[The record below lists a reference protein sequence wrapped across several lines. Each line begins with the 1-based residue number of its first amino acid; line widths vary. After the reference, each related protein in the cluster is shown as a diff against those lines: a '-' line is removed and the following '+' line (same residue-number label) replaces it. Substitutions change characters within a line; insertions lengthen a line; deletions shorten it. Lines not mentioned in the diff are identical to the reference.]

1 MTMKLTNY
9 KLVIITLS
17 ILFNNKLHSQ
27 VSQNLDVSR
36 MNLKHQYESASF
48 NLYPT
53 ESNSIFIKLDTRN
66 GKMWLAQYSIDS
78 EKRGVVEL
86 NDVSLVLSREES
98 NQRFILVPT
107 KNFFT
112 FILMDQIDGRMWQVQ
127 WSVNP
132 SERMVLP
139 IE

>member
-1 MTMKLTNY
+1 
-9 KLVIITLS
+9 
-17 ILFNNKLHSQ
+17 
-27 VSQNLDVSR
+27 

-48 NLYPT
+48 NLYRT

-112 FILMDQIDGRMWQVQ
+112 FILLDQIDGRMWQVQ